1 MKIYTTAHMANG
13 SFQLRELKK
22 ADDWT
27 CEHCSLQTLK
37 RKIKRNDDVD
47 FVSWALAETPDFGLV
62 LAAVYKDPETKTL
75 LAVELEHDQI
85 KLPLLPWR
93 LEHGG
98 GRVYLTLWRQKT
110 ASEKKE
116 ATSEA

>member
-1 MKIYTTAHMANG
+1 MKIYTTAHMADG
-13 SFQLRELKK
+13 SFQLRELKI

-37 RKIKRNDDVD
+37 RKINRTDVD
-47 FVSWALAETPDFGLV
+47 FVSCVLAETRNSGLV
-62 LAAVYKDPETKTL
+62 LAALYEDPETKTL
-75 LAVELEHDQI
+75 LAVELERDQI

-98 GRVYLTLWRQKT
+98 GRVYLTLLREKT